1 MLCLMLERMELSQG
15 FNNLEK
21 RTNRPHTS
29 KITLLPRRQVIE
41 NLTAAKT
48 RVAGGKESAVASVLQ
63 QAQPFTSK
71 NMRPAGEGMS
81 GSPDAPHLSSRPPNS
96 NTAKIKS
103 RPTSAAAS
111 GLVPAGANAKEDGH
125 K

>member
-29 KITLLPRRQVIE
+29 KITLLPRRHVIE

-48 RVAGGKESAVASVLQ
+48 RVAGGKDTAVASVLQ
-63 QAQPFTSK
+63 QAQYSSSK
-71 NMRPAGEGMS
+71 NVRPAGEGVS
-81 GSPDAPHLSSRPPNS
+81 GSPDALQFSSRPPNP
-96 NTAKIKS
+96 NAAKTKNPPGS
-103 RPTSAAAS
+103 AYGGGPMPGRATS
-111 GLVPAGANAKEDGH
+111 KEDGR